1 MASTRN
7 RNTRGDYALEQDSF
21 KESRTYNNYLHAAQG
36 CAYQPSIPTIGLMP
50 NRMPRNTLS
59 KNPIEI
65 ESYLFGIN
73 STNLVS
79 PQKPIKP
86 QLKSI
91 PTSVF
96 FERLPIH
103 MPKPL
108 VVEKNQRPYPI

>member
-7 RNTRGDYALEQDSF
+7 RNTRGDYDLEQQHY
-21 KESRTYNNYLHAAQG
+21 KLAKNYTTYIYGAQG

-50 NRMPRNTLS
+50 NHMPRNTLS
-59 KNPIEI
+59 TNSIDIETM
-65 ESYLFGIN
+65 LFGIN
-73 STNLVS
+73 STNLVK
-79 PQKPIKP
+79 PQKPIRP

-96 FERLPIH
+96 FDRLPVH

-108 VVEKNQRPYPI
+108 VVENNQRPYPI

>member
-7 RNTRGDYALEQDSF
+7 LNTRGNYNLEQQSNSL
-21 KESRTYNNYLHAAQG
+21 SRNYSSYLYNAQG
-36 CAYQPSIPTIGLMP
+36 RAYQPSIPTIGFMP

-59 KNPIEI
+59 TNPIDI
-65 ESYLFGIN
+65 ESLLFGIN
-73 STNLVS
+73 STNLVT

-86 QLKSI
+86 QLKKI

-96 FERLPIH
+96 FDRLPVH

-108 VVEKNQRPYPI
+108 VIENNQRPYPI